1 MDLAINRPKRSI
13 KLEPDELKQ
22 LRKYLSKKTPLE
34 ASMELQVYRET
45 LIRVSKFGS
54 GAEKTIKTIR
64 ENLPK
69 VG

>member
-13 KLEPDELKQ
+13 KLEPEELKR
-22 LRKYLSKKTPLE
+22 LRSFLKTKTPLE
-34 ASMELQVYRET
+34 ASLELQVYRET

-69 VG
+69 